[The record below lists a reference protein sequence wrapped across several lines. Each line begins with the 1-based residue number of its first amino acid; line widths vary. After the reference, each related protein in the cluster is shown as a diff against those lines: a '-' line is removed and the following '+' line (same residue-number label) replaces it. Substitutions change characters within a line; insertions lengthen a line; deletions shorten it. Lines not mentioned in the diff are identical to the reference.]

1 MRNALVIPIGEQD
14 SLVITTDNS
23 GGIGMKG
30 YDLVKV
36 AYDIVGYFSFRVAVM
51 ECLAAGAKPFA
62 VAIHNFCGEDEWE
75 ELVVGVEK
83 GLSELGIRDIQ
94 ITGSTESNFPLM
106 QSAVG
111 LNVIGMATE
120 INRLPESSEV
130 ALIGLPLVGNEVM
143 EFADQVA
150 PLSLF
155 YQLSLREDVTV
166 WPIGSKGIAYELEK
180 LNFVKTSD
188 GIDFFKS
195 GGPATSFLL
204 MYPKEKESELVSI
217 AGQYFHF
224 LK

>member
-30 YDLVKV
+30 HDLVKV

-75 ELVVGVEK
+75 ELVAGVEK

>member
-30 YDLVKV
+30 HDLVKV

>member
-1 MRNALVIPIGEQD
+1 MRNALVIPIGEQG

-30 YDLVKV
+30 HDLVKV